1 MVDLHPSQPE
11 FYYHDHFDFYL
22 PEGHRF
28 PLQKY
33 RLLREALQASGL
45 AHPDQVIPGSAAT
58 TEQLALAHTREYID
72 KVDYGG
78 LSEKEVRRMGFP
90 WSPELAERSRHSVGS
105 TIAACRTAL
114 VAGMGVNLGG
124 GTHHACADHGQGYCV
139 YNDVAVAARVMQ
151 QEKRVDNV
159 LVVDCDVHQGNGT
172 ASILQGD
179 DSIFTFSIHGQKNFP
194 FRKEASDLDIGLP
207 DNTGDDEYLETLD
220 GALMHIESRFTPD
233 LVIYLA
239 GADPYQ
245 GDSLGRLALS
255 KAGLL
260 ARDRLVFEKYLEQG
274 IPLAVV
280 SSGGYAKNVGDI
292 VEIHL
297 ATLKAGLEI
306 FQKITT
312 G

>member
-1 MVDLHPSQPE
+1 M
-11 FYYHDHFDFYL
+11 
-22 PEGHRF
+22 
-28 PLQKY
+28 QKY
-33 RLLREALQASGL
+33 RLVREGVLDSGL
-45 AHPDQVIPGSAAT
+45 VPAEQVVPGPRAT

-72 KVDYGG
+72 KVDHGG

-114 VAGMGVNLGG
+114 EVGMGVNLGG

-151 QEKRVDNV
+151 QEKRVDCV

-179 DSIFTFSIHGQKNFP
+179 DSIFTFSIHGEKNFP

-207 DNTGDDEYLETLD
+207 DDTGDNEYLETLD
-220 GALMHIESRFTPD
+220 GALTYLESRFTPD

-239 GADPYQ
+239 GADPYR
-245 GDSLGRLALS
+245 GDRLGRLALS

-260 ARDRLVFEKYLEQG
+260 ARDKLVFEKYLGQG

-280 SSGGYAKNVGDI
+280 ASGGYAKDVGEI

-297 ATLKAGLEI
+297 ATLKAGLEV
-306 FQKITT
+306 FQRVRV